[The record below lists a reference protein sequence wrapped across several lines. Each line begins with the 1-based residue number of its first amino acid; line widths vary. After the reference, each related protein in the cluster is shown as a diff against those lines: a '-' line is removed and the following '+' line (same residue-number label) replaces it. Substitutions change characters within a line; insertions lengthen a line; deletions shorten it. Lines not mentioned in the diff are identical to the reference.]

1 MPSEWEEGYRAGYGA
16 GYADCLRYAGGP
28 QPVAAAVRRSKIS
41 RQAAKPRK
49 VSAYHR
55 RLGKILKRLKKKH
68 TLKNGNLRKGWSNSR
83 IMKTAHKEAK
93 K

>member
-1 MPSEWEEGYRAGYGA
+1 MPSEWERGFAA
-16 GYADCLRYAGGP
+16 GYAQGSGITPEAYERER
-28 QPVAAAVRRSKIS
+28 QVTRSKINRS
-41 RQAAKPRK
+41 QATKPRK

-68 TLKNGNLRKGWSNSR
+68 TLKNGNLRKGWTNSR
-83 IMKTAHKEAK
+83 LMKTAHKEAK